1 MTTPRELCARLASFF
16 RKRDL
21 DRDFEQEAAVHIEL
35 LTQDLIR
42 QGKTLPE
49 AYRLAHIRFGSLE
62 AAKEQHRDSRGLPGL
77 DGMMQDIRFAIRAM
91 AHSPGFTFTAVAMLA
106 LGIGVN
112 VIVFTV
118 TDAALFKGFPLV
130 RDNKGIVYLTSGS
143 GCCASY
149 PDFVDW
155 RAEAKSFSG
164 MAAVH
169 GLQKSFSDGVGFAE
183 TYITTDVSAD
193 TFRIAGQRP
202 ILGRDF
208 MHTDEIPGAAPVVI
222 LRYSFWQR
230 RYGADPG
237 VIGHVVRINGEPT
250 TIIGVMPRGFSF
262 PQNQELWMPL
272 LPPPGPSKR
281 VSPDTWF
288 VFGRLAVGATF
299 QTARAEME
307 TIGRQLAVAYPR
319 DDRGRDLQPHLRNF
333 HEFFIGPNSTT
344 IYEAMLVAVGFVL
357 LIACANL
364 ANLLLARAIGRSR
377 EISVRIALGA
387 GRWRII
393 RQLLIESMMLS
404 CLGGAAGWWIAKW
417 GVRMYSV
424 AVTGSSISD
433 SIGGNWFDHVL
444 DYTLDYRVFA
454 YLVAI
459 CIATGILFGLAPAA
473 RLSKLDANTAL
484 KEGARGASGGRHGRR
499 LSVMLVVGEM
509 ALAMILLAG
518 AGVMIRSF
526 LNIYSADIGVKT
538 DHVLAALFSVPKD
551 RYPGSLAQSAF
562 YDRLQSRLAALP
574 GVESVTIA
582 NAIPTNGARRV
593 PYELAGADPVE
604 RQSRPT
610 IPVLAAGPGYFRTFG
625 TTVLEGRDFNASD
638 GVSGVPAVIVNQRF
652 ARQYWPGEDPI
663 GKRLRLFDGG
673 TPDAWLTVIGVAP
686 DIVQN
691 DFTRQQIDPLIYLP
705 FRQKPS
711 ASMWVLA
718 RTRVAPAGLVN
729 DFRREIQAIDPDLPT
744 GLGPFPLD
752 EYLAWNYQYRGISGA
767 LFLTLAGIAL
777 LLASIGLYAV
787 VAHSVGER
795 TQEIGIRMA
804 VGATTRDILRL
815 ILTQGLLPLEI
826 GLLVGLAGSLAVNRL
841 LKSTLVHV
849 SPFDP
854 LTFALASSILVVSAT
869 LGCWIPARRAMNVDP
884 VVALRHE

>member
-1 MTTPRELCARLASFF
+1 MTTREACARLVAYF

-21 DRDFEQEAAVHIEL
+21 DRDFDEEAAAHIDL

-42 QGKTLPE
+42 QGMTLPE
-49 AYRLAHIRFGSLE
+49 ARRVARVKFGGIE
-62 AAKEQHRDSRGLPGL
+62 AAKEQHRDSRGLPWL
-77 DGMMQDIRFAIRAM
+77 DGVMQDVRFAIRAM
-91 AHSPGFTFTAVAMLA
+91 MRSPGFTFTAVAMLA

-118 TDAALFKGFPLV
+118 TDAALFRGFPLV
-130 RDNKGIVYLTSGS
+130 RENNRLVYLTSGS
-143 GCCASY
+143 GCCTSY

-155 RAEAKSFSG
+155 RAQAKSFDG

-169 GLQKSFSDGVGFAE
+169 GLQKSYSDGRGFAE

-193 TFRIAGQRP
+193 TFHLVGQRP

-208 MHTDEIPGAAPVVI
+208 TQADEIPGAPPVAI

-230 RYGADPG
+230 RYGGDSG
-237 VIGHVVRINGEPT
+237 IIGRSVRINGELT

-262 PQNQELWMPL
+262 PQNQELWMPM
-272 LPPPGPSKR
+272 LPPPGPPVR
-281 VSPDTWF
+281 VRPDTWF
-288 VFGRLAVGATF
+288 VFGRLAEGATF
-299 QTARAEME
+299 RTARAEME
-307 TIGRQLAVAYPR
+307 IIGRRLAIAYPR
-319 DDRGRDLQPHLRNF
+319 NDRGRDLQPHLRNF

-344 IYEAMLVAVGFVL
+344 IYEAMLIAVGFVL

-393 RQLLIESMMLS
+393 RQLLIESLMLS
-404 CLGGAAGWWIAKW
+404 SLGGAAGWWVAKW
-417 GVRMYSV
+417 GVRIYSL

-433 SIGGNWFDHVL
+433 SIAGNWFDNVL
-444 DYTLDYRVFA
+444 NYTLDYRILA

-459 CIATGILFGLAPAA
+459 SVGTGILFGLAPAA

-484 KEGARGASGGRHGRR
+484 KEGARGAAGGRRGKR
-499 LSVMLVVGEM
+499 LSAMLVIGEM
-509 ALAMILLAG
+509 ALAMMLLAG

-526 LNIYSADIGVKT
+526 LNIYNANIGVRT
-538 DHVLAALFSVPKD
+538 DHVLAALFSLPED
-551 RYPGSLAQSAF
+551 RYASPREQSSF

-582 NAIPTNGARRV
+582 NSIPTNGARKF
-593 PYELAGADPVE
+593 PYELDGADPVE
-604 RQSRPT
+604 QQNRPV
-610 IPVLAAGPGYFRTFG
+610 IPVMVTGPGYFRT
-625 TTVLEGRDFNASD
+625 LETAILSGRDFTERD
-638 GVSGVPAVIVNQRF
+638 GITGIPVVIVNQRF
-652 ARQYWPGEDPI
+652 ASEYWHGQNPL
-663 GKRLRLFDGG
+663 GKRLRLFNGV
-673 TPDAWLTVIGVAP
+673 TPEAWLTVIGVAP

-691 DFTRQQIDPLIYLP
+691 DFTRQQIDSLIYLP
-705 FRQKPS
+705 YRQMP
-711 ASMWVLA
+711 AATMWVLA
-718 RTRVAPAGLVN
+718 RTRVPPANLAN
-729 DFRREIQAIDPDLPT
+729 DFRREVQAIDPDLPT

-752 EYLAWNYQYRGISGA
+752 GYLAWNYQYRGISGV

-815 ILTQGLLPLEI
+815 VFTQGILPLEI
-826 GLLVGLAGSLAVNRL
+826 GLVVGLAGSLAVNRL

-854 LTFALASSILVVSAT
+854 LTFVIAASVLVMSAT